1 MKDLIE
7 EEEEQKE
14 KRDKWERLQDAL
26 IVIST
31 KEAALFM
38 FDIIVH
44 SQQKIIAVS
53 HIRKHLTSDSDNDLI
68 RYAKKLSGCLLR
80 AGALKFFKVTE
91 KEFTITHLCVI
102 G

>member
-1 MKDLIE
+1 MKGLIE

-14 KRDKWERLQDAL
+14 KRDKWERLHDAL

-53 HIRKHLTSDSDNDLI
+53 RIRKHLTSDSDNDLI
-68 RYAKKLSGCLLR
+68 RYAKKLSGCLLQ
-80 AGALKFFKVTE
+80 AGALKFFKDTE